1 MEKVLCSNL
10 NKQPIWIQ
18 NTIMSYSHPR
28 LDVINPM
35 IDKDI
40 KHISSKSL
48 NYKLIKK
55 IHKNLDIVT
64 NTNLNNLHDI
74 DMINKFTYLFRIINT
89 YSDIWMCEDKRK
101 ITYYD
106 SQSYLY
112 FRFIEIISPI
122 LLVICEEYKYEENV
136 VIKIEKLLDEV
147 NILKYRLDMLKD

>member
-1 MEKVLCSNL
+1 
-10 NKQPIWIQ
+10 
-18 NTIMSYSHPR
+18 MSYSHPR

-48 NYKLIKK
+48 KYKLIKK
-55 IHKNLDIVT
+55 IHKNFVDIVT
-64 NTNLNNLHDI
+64 YTNFNKLHDI
-74 DMINKFTYLFRIINT
+74 DIINKFTYLFRIINT

-101 ITYYD
+101 KTYYD

-122 LLVICEEYKYEENV
+122 LLVNCEEYKYEENV

>member
-40 KHISSKSL
+40 KNISSKSL

-55 IHKNLDIVT
+55 IHKYMLNIIT
-64 NTNLNNLHDI
+64 NTNLDKLNDI
-74 DMINKFTYLFRIINT
+74 DIINEFVYLFRIINT
-89 YSDIWMCEDKRK
+89 YSDNWMCKDKK
-101 ITYYD
+101 KVTYFNSKND
-106 SQSYLY
+106 LY
-112 FRFIEIISPI
+112 FRLIAFREDIA
-122 LLVICEEYKYEENV
+122 
-136 VIKIEKLLDEV
+136 
-147 NILKYRLDMLKD
+147 